1 MPALRADTGDG
12 QLERAGEQT
21 GLVGYKVVGETKITL
36 MHKKK
41 VTKES
46 SIYTAN
52 AVVVGNNFN
61 TNVSVDRKNVIKFAE
76 LINSLARRYFTGI
89 ALRYSNN

>member
-1 MPALRADTGDG
+1 MGSWKG
-12 QLERAGEQT
+12 QG
-21 GLVGYKVVGETKITL
+21 
-36 MHKKK
+36 HKLAWLGIRWLGRPKSRSCIK

-61 TNVSVDRKNVIKFAE
+61 TNASLDRKKVIKFAE
-76 LINSLARRYFTGI
+76 LINPLARRYFTGI
-89 ALRYSNN
+89 ALRYSNIK